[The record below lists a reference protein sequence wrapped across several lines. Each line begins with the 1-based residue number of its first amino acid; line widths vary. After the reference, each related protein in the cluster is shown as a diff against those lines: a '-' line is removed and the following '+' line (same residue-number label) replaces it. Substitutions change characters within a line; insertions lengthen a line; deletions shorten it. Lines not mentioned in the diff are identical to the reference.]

1 MNLTNALIGL
11 ALYLLIWEKLP
22 TWGTWFNALL
32 SRLPNPLQTLYEQ
45 WRCPYCVGFW
55 MALVLHALTGLW
67 TLPALA
73 TMPDFLGP
81 AALPIGWF
89 CDALVTGTF
98 MLVGKLALDA
108 IAGPAINGHKIKDEM
123 MKSLKEGGSGA
134 AKS

>member
-1 MNLTNALIGL
+1 MNVTNALIGL

-22 TWGTWFNALL
+22 TWGTWFNAGL
-32 SRLPNPLQTLYEQ
+32 SRLPKPLQTLYEQ

-73 TMPDFLGP
+73 SMPAYLGP
-81 AALPIGWF
+81 VTPFIAWF
-89 CDALVTGTF
+89 CDALVTGTL

-108 IAGPAINGHKIKDEM
+108 IARPAIMGHQFKEEFMANLKDKQER
-123 MKSLKEGGSGA
+123 G
-134 AKS
+134 